1 MRCVQSV
8 AAGGGVFQAA
18 LEVLAHVLD
27 QRLVLIDEVGDLLEE
42 GVEGDV
48 LGAELEIGE
57 APLRRGG
64 SGHWGVSGGVA
75 LAIPRAL

>member
-1 MRCVQSV
+1 LRCIQPV

-42 GVEGDV
+42 GG
-48 LGAELEIGE
+48 
-57 APLRRGG
+57 RG
-64 SGHWGVSGGVA
+64 
-75 LAIPRAL
+75 